1 MMFLLNDA
9 VLTLESIQPPLDPIR
24 FRALSLDFVLKL
36 GAEAFAERPM
46 LHRTDPV
53 MARRLATLIAAKAP
67 EANAALFVAP
77 SLNCNPD
84 HVLKRVASLSI
95 EVMADLY
102 ARQNANGLTTL
113 VADNM
118 VWRRMAA

>member
-9 VLTLESIQPPLDPIR
+9 VLTLDSVRPPLDPIR
-24 FRALSLDFVLKL
+24 FRALSLDFILKL
-36 GAEAFAERPM
+36 GAEAFAERPL

-53 MARRLATLIAAKAP
+53 MARRLASLIAAKAP

-77 SLNCNPD
+77 MVNCNPD

-95 EVMADLY
+95 DVMADLY
-102 ARQNANGLTTL
+102 NRQNQEKLTTF
-113 VADNM
+113 VADSL
-118 VWRRMAA
+118 VWKRMAA

>member
-1 MMFLLNDA
+1 MMFLLNDT
-9 VLTLESIQPPLDPIR
+9 VLTLDSVQPPLDPVR

-36 GAEAFAERPM
+36 GTEAFADRPL
-46 LHRTDPV
+46 LHKTDPV
-53 MARRLATLIAAKAP
+53 MARRLASLIVAKAP

-77 SLNCNPD
+77 SVHCNPD
-84 HVLKRVASLSI
+84 HVLSRVASLSI

-102 ARQNANGLTTL
+102 GRQARQGLTTV
-113 VADNM
+113 VADTI

>member
-1 MMFLLNDA
+1 MFLLNDT
-9 VLTLESIQPPLDPIR
+9 VLTLDSVQPPLDPVR

-36 GAEAFAERPM
+36 GAEAFADRPL
-46 LHRTDPV
+46 LHKTDPV
-53 MARRLATLIAAKAP
+53 MARRLASLIVAKAP

-77 SLNCNPD
+77 SVHCNPE
-84 HVLKRVASLSI
+84 HVLTRVASLSI

-102 ARQNANGLTTL
+102 GRQARQGLTTV
-113 VADNM
+113 VADTI

>member
-1 MMFLLNDA
+1 MFFLLNDS
-9 VLTLESIQPPLDPIR
+9 VLILENTRPPLDPIR

-36 GAEAFAERPM
+36 GAEAFAERPL

-53 MARRLATLIAAKAP
+53 MAMRLASLIAAKAP

-84 HVLKRVASLSI
+84 HVLKRLASLSI

-102 ARQNANGLTTL
+102 DRQNSNCLTTL
-113 VADNM
+113 VADSL

>member
-1 MMFLLNDA
+1 MMFLLNDT
-9 VLTLESIQPPLDPIR
+9 VLTLDSVQPPLDPVR

-36 GAEAFAERPM
+36 GAEAFADRPL
-46 LHRTDPV
+46 LHKTDPV
-53 MARRLATLIAAKAP
+53 MARRLASLIVAKAP

-77 SLNCNPD
+77 SVHCNPE
-84 HVLKRVASLSI
+84 HVLTRVASLSI

-102 ARQNANGLTTL
+102 GRQARQGLTTV
-113 VADNM
+113 VADTI

>member
-9 VLTLESIQPPLDPIR
+9 ILTVESIQPPLDPVR

-36 GAEAFAERPM
+36 GAEAFAERPL

-53 MARRLATLIAAKAP
+53 MAMRLISLIVAKAP
-67 EANAALFVAP
+67 ETNAALFVAP
-77 SLNCNPD
+77 MVNCNPD
-84 HVLKRVASLSI
+84 HVLTRLASLSI

-102 ARQNANGLTTL
+102 GRQNRNSLNTV
-113 VADNM
+113 VADSL